1 MSVISKNVLVVDDE
15 SDVRKLIVTA
25 LVEAGYNVAD
35 LDSAVGLFDIVLESS
50 PDLIVLDLT
59 MPEIDGLGALNEL
72 KSDPRTAHVP
82 VVIVSA
88 QAQRETMIR
97 ARDLGA
103 TDFIHKPWDDG
114 EVEWRVGNILGVI
127 DAAA

>member
-15 SDVRKLIVTA
+15 PDVRKLIITG

-50 PDLIVLDLT
+50 PDLIILDLT

-103 TDFIHKPWDDG
+103 TDFIVKPWDDG
-114 EVEWRVGNILGVI
+114 EVEWRIGNILGVI
-127 DAAA
+127 GATA